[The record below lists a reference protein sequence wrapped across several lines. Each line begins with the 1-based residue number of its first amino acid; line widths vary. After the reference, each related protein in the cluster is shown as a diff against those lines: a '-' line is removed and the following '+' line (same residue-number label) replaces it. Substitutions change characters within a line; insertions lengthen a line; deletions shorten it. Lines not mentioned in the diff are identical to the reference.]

1 MSKRV
6 VIDSGHGGSDSG
18 AVANGIVEKDLTLK
32 ISKYIKNRF
41 DELGIDS
48 TLTRDDDITLN
59 PTDRVNKVLSIYG
72 NDPDVIVLS
81 NHINAGSGDGAEVI
95 YALRNDDTLSR
106 TILNELSKAGQNVR
120 KVYQRRLTSDPSKD
134 YYYMLRNT
142 PNTES
147 IIIEYGF
154 LDSKGDD
161 VNLLKNNYEQLAE
174 AVVKAVAN
182 YIGVPYSTEPSYY
195 YTVQKGD
202 TLWSIAKKF
211 NTTVYKLKDINNL
224 NNDLISVG
232 EKLQVSEKAPID
244 DNYYIVKK
252 GDTLYSI
259 AKKYNLTINELKE
272 INNLNKDT
280 LSIGQQLLVV
290 PKDNNE
296 IENIAYTVNK
306 GDTLYSIARKFNTT
320 VSQLA
325 DINNLKSTILSI
337 GQKLIIPT
345 ENN

>member
-6 VIDSGHGGSDSG
+6 VIDAGHGGTDTG

-32 ISKYIKNRF
+32 IAKYIKNRF

-48 TLTRDDDITLN
+48 TLTRDNDITLN

-81 NHINAGSGDGAEVI
+81 NHINAGGGDGAEVI
-95 YALRNDDTLSR
+95 YALRNNDSLSKS
-106 TILNELSKAGQNVR
+106 ILNELVKSGQNVR
-120 KVYQRRLTSDPSKD
+120 KVYQRRLSSDPSKD

-147 IIIEYGF
+147 LIIEYGF

-161 VNLLKNNYEQLAE
+161 VNQLKNNYKQLAE

-211 NTTVYKLKDINNL
+211 NTSVDKLIDINNL
-224 NNDLISVG
+224 SSNLLSIGQKLLIS
-232 EKLQVSEKAPID
+232 EEAPSN

-259 AKKYNLTINELKE
+259 AKKFNISIDE
-272 INNLNKDT
+272 IKSNNNLINDI
-280 LSIGQQLLVV
+280 LSIGQELLINPIQNDYQEYIVV
-290 PKDNNE
+290 P
-296 IENIAYTVNK
+296 
-306 GDTLYSIARKFNTT
+306 GDTLYSIARKYNTT

-325 DINNLKSTILSI
+325 DLNNLNSTILSI
-337 GQKLIIPT
+337 GQKLLIPL
-345 ENN
+345 N